1 MNDAVLRAR
10 QLRWNARC
18 NSPINSK
25 TPVPLRLFPGQLSV
39 SNINSV
45 AVVSDGISGIDP
57 PCLKGRIGYE
67 RFGKRLRTAD

>member
-1 MNDAVLRAR
+1 MERDMQQPDQFEN
-10 QLRWNARC
+10 
-18 NSPINSK
+18 
-25 TPVPLRLFPGQLSV
+25 PVPLRLFPGQLSV

-67 RFGKRLRTAD
+67 RLGKRLRTAD